1 MLREVD
7 LNEISDGKLYSIN
20 DMVKAGCNDCKGC
33 SDCCRDM
40 GESIILDPYD
50 VHNLETGLGK
60 TFDELLRENIA
71 LRVVDGLILPYLVM
85 AGKEEKC
92 TFLNEEGRCSIHS
105 HRPGFCRLFPLGR
118 VYDEDGFHYFLQ
130 VNECSYSNRTKIKVK
145 KWIDIPETGRYEQF
159 INDWH
164 FFQKNLQHRLNA
176 VDDMSLRKK
185 ISMLLIQ
192 ELYQKPYDTDDF
204 YDDFANRLKNF
215 PSF

>member
-1 MLREVD
+1 MLREID

-33 SDCCRDM
+33 SDCCRGM

-50 VHNLETGLGK
+50 VFNLIQGLGK
-60 TFDELLRENIA
+60 TFDELLTENIA

-85 AGKEEKC
+85 AGEEEKC
-92 TFLNEEGRCSIHS
+92 TFLNDEGRCNIHGY
-105 HRPGFCRLFPLGR
+105 RPGFCRLFPLGR
-118 VYDEDGFHYFLQ
+118 VYDEEGFHYFLQ
-130 VNECSYSNRTKIKVK
+130 INECSYTNRTKVKVK
-145 KWIDIPETGRYEQF
+145 KWIDIPESGRYEKF
-159 INDWH
+159 IKDWH

-192 ELYQKPYDTDDF
+192 EFYQKPYNADEF
-204 YDDFANRLKNF
+204 YDDFCHRLKNF